1 MLNEV
6 LVKAINEHRPTC
18 LVVFDS
24 KSKSIVDNHQSQR
37 IAILLL
43 NLLIPCLAMI
53 EYVGLNS

>member
-24 KSKSIVDNHQSQR
+24 KSKSIVDNRQSQR
-37 IAILLL
+37 IVILLL

-53 EYVGLNS
+53 EYQ